1 MFPPEI
7 PPYLAF
13 GAATDVSALGAMAW
27 LVWRHRR
34 DAEIAIERARQAAS
48 AEARDLR
55 EGLAAFKLDVARGYA
70 SIGYLKDVE
79 SRLTAHLLR
88 IEAKLDQSGEAGG
101 ARS

>member
-1 MFPPEI
+1 MFPLDM
-7 PPYLAF
+7 PPSFAL

-34 DAEIAIERARQAAS
+34 DAEIAIERTRQTAA

-55 EGLAAFKLDVARGYA
+55 EGLAAFKLEVARGYA

-79 SRLTAHLLR
+79 NRLTAHLLR
-88 IEAKLDQSGEAGG
+88 IEAKLDHTGEAGV
-101 ARS
+101 RP